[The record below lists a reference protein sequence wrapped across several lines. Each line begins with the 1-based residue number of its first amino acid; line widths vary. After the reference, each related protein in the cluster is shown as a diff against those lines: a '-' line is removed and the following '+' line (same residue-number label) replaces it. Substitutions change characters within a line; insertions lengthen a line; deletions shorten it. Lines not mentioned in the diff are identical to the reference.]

1 MLQPERELTRA
12 ERLDWLRLIR
22 TENVGP
28 ITFRMLLGR
37 FGSAAAALD
46 ALPEL
51 ARRGGRS
58 RPLKPPSRAAAERE
72 LAAHE
77 AARVRL
83 IALAEPAYPKQLA
96 ALEDAPPLL
105 AVGGNPHLLERQ
117 AVGVVGARNASLNG
131 RRLATRLARDLA
143 EAGFVVVSGL
153 ARGIDAAAHAGALD
167 GGTVAAIAGG
177 LDVVYPPENAELWE
191 EVRARGALV
200 GESPPG
206 TQPTARHFPRR
217 NRLIAGLSLGVVVV
231 EAALRS
237 GSLITARL
245 ATEAGREV
253 FAVPGSPLDPR
264 AQGCNR
270 LIRDGA
276 TLVETAADVIEGL
289 EAMARKPVEDW
300 TARAFSPAGGAGGGF
315 GVGGGS
321 ASDGE
326 WARALDSARRA
337 VLENLSP
344 TPTAVDELIRDCQLS
359 PTLVLTVLLELEL
372 AGRVERQSGNRV
384 SLI

>member
-1 MLQPERELTRA
+1 MIQPERELTRA

-28 ITFRMLLGR
+28 ITFRALVGR
-37 FGSAAAALD
+37 FGSATAALE
-46 ALPEL
+46 ALPAL
-51 ARRGGRS
+51 ARRGGRT

-77 AARVRL
+77 AAAVRL
-83 IALAEPAYPKQLA
+83 IALAEPDYPRPLA

-105 AVGGNPHLLERQ
+105 AVAGAVHLLHRH

-143 EAGFVVVSGL
+143 DAGLVVVSGL

-177 LDVVYPPENAELWE
+177 LDVVYPPENAALWDA
-191 EVRARGALV
+191 VRARGALV

-206 TQPTARHFPRR
+206 THPTARHFPRR

-231 EAALRS
+231 EAAPRS

-245 ATEAGREV
+245 ASEAGREV

-276 TLVETAADVIEGL
+276 VLVEGAADVIEGL
-289 EAMARKPVEDW
+289 AAMTRKPLEDW
-300 TARAFSPAGGAGGGF
+300 RARAFSPPSETVA
-315 GVGGGS
+315 GGS
-321 ASDGE
+321 AADADRSPG
-326 WARALDSARRA
+326 ALESARRA

-372 AGRVERQSGNRV
+372 AGRVERQPGNRV

>member
-1 MLQPERELTRA
+1 MIQPKRELSRA
-12 ERLDWLRLIR
+12 DKLDWLRLIR

-28 ITFRMLLGR
+28 ITFGALMTR
-37 FGSAAAALD
+37 FGSASAALD

-51 ARRGGRS
+51 ARRGGRAK
-58 RPLKPPSRAAAERE
+58 PLKSPSRMVAERE

-77 AARVRL
+77 AAGVEL
-83 IALAEPAYPKQLA
+83 IAQCEPAYPPLLA
-96 ALEDAPPLL
+96 ELEDAPPLV
-105 AVGGNPHLLERQ
+105 AVAGSVHLLNRPCI
-117 AVGVVGARNASLNG
+117 GVVGARNASLNG
-131 RRLATRLARDLA
+131 KRLANGLARDLA
-143 EAGFVVVSGL
+143 AAGYVVVSGL
-153 ARGIDAAAHAGALD
+153 ARGIDTAAHDGALD

-177 LDVVYPPENAELWE
+177 LDVVYPPENEGIWRE
-191 EVRARGALV
+191 IRERGALV

-231 EAALRS
+231 EAAPRS

-245 ATEAGREV
+245 ASEAGREV

-276 TLVETAADVIEGL
+276 TLVETASDVIEGIDRMTRQPIA
-289 EAMARKPVEDW
+289 EARIG
-300 TARAFSPAGGAGGGF
+300 AFAPSGTGGF
-315 GVGGGS
+315 GGAPWDGS
-321 ASDGE
+321 MAAEGLE
-326 WARALDSARRA
+326 QARQE

-344 TPTAVDELIRDCQLS
+344 TPTAVDELIRGCHFS

-372 AGRVERQSGNRV
+372 AGRVERQPGNRV

>member
-1 MLQPERELTRA
+1 MLQPERELTRT

-28 ITFRMLLGR
+28 ITFRMLIVR

-58 RPLKPPSRAAAERE
+58 RPLKPPSRAVVERE

-77 AARVRL
+77 AALVRL

-131 RRLATRLARDLA
+131 RRLATRLARELA
-143 EAGFVVVSGL
+143 QAGLVVVSGL
-153 ARGIDAAAHAGALD
+153 ARGIDAAAHGGALE

-300 TARAFSPAGGAGGGF
+300 TARAFAPAGGAGAGF
-315 GVGGGS
+315 EFGGGP
-321 ASDGE
+321 ASEG
-326 WARALDSARRA
+326 ATVRALDLARRA
-337 VLENLSP
+337 VVENLSP

-372 AGRVERQSGNRV
+372 AGRIERQPGNRV